1 MAGKDLDEPDS
12 LPELLCPEDI
22 LRDGD
27 WLEFIK
33 EKLGANPYL
42 PTICKLIL
50 VKVGRGVQM
59 GIVMAHLRQA
69 FSQHALVLNIESRV
83 VLVKFKYYKGLEGT
97 FRGEITH
104 LHAAELGVK
113 LQDANA
119 DLPIDELDKLYKDY
133 MKDAAKFVSG
143 YHSS

>member
-12 LPELLCPEDI
+12 LPELLCPADI

-104 LHAAELGVK
+104 LRAAELGVNFQNDK
-113 LQDANA
+113 ADMPLDDLNA
-119 DLPIDELDKLYKDY
+119 LYDY
-133 MKDAAKFVSG
+133 YEKRLEKFVSG
-143 YHSS
+143 DHSS